1 MSYIA
6 VLHVAL
12 KTFQAWVLV
21 FLGYQIFF
29 DIPNPPTRRAMQSKS
44 LTAFLKFQSDEILTL
59 NIYIYTHVNNL
70 NRSSEMRF
78 HNTWIRKSTIH
89 STYKSTYSR
98 FSCLAGHYT
107 AVQHWSVEL
116 CKILDSACLLSFEGA
131 LSDMRAWYGVMPL
144 DSWTV
149 REKHS
154 SEERLQQLEN
164 NLISLHDMP
173 RNKDIKLMLHLIK
186 QWARKLGEPKKDML
200 GTLQD
205 PELHLDS
212 TACWRAYCLCFP
224 SFFFFSCLN
233 KVTATSHLMFPLY
246 SN

>member
-29 DIPNPPTRRAMQSKS
+29 DIPNPPTGRAMQSKS

-173 RNKDIKLMLHLIK
+173 TNKDIKLMLHLIK
-186 QWARKLGEPKKDML
+186 Q
-200 GTLQD
+200 
-205 PELHLDS
+205 
-212 TACWRAYCLCFP
+212 
-224 SFFFFSCLN
+224 
-233 KVTATSHLMFPLY
+233 
-246 SN
+246 